1 MGLKKRDKDIK
12 QDNVLALP
20 EQGHK
25 KKEDMLSSRI
35 VMRQCRGGMQ
45 SLMLRRSLAS
55 APDSSS
61 QPDLVV
67 EYLEEENKG
76 IVVLGMNRPKAMN
89 ALSKRLAAD
98 FTAAIEAA

>member
-1 MGLKKRDKDIK
+1 MYI
-12 QDNVLALP
+12 
-20 EQGHK
+20 
-25 KKEDMLSSRI
+25 LSNPYSAASFQ
-35 VMRQCRGGMQ
+35 RQCRGGMQ

-76 IVVLGMNRPKAMN
+76 IVVLGMNRPKVN
-89 ALSKRLAAD
+89 NYIVLGVKCLV
-98 FTAAIEAA
+98 

>member
-1 MGLKKRDKDIK
+1 
-12 QDNVLALP
+12 
-20 EQGHK
+20 
-25 KKEDMLSSRI
+25 
-35 VMRQCRGGMQ
+35 MQ

-76 IVVLGMNRPKAMN
+76 IVVLGMNRPKVN
-89 ALSKRLAAD
+89 NYIVLGVKCLV
-98 FTAAIEAA
+98 